1 MFYRI
6 YEEVIYIDSLYIYQY
21 VYFLKYV
28 YFYFV
33 EFRNQFVQLEKLV
46 VYVFVFLIRDILKE
60 EFQKFKVDRKQMSE
74 EFFYYQVELEQ
85 RQQEYF
91 YLLRFIFGYFYVEDL
106 LKVLCEKEEVRY
118 KDYVVVVEKYIKDL
132 QVSNLWIGVFSY
144 SV

>member
-1 MFYRI
+1 
-6 YEEVIYIDSLYIYQY
+6 
-21 VYFLKYV
+21 
-28 YFYFV
+28 
-33 EFRNQFVQLEKLV
+33 
-46 VYVFVFLIRDILKE
+46 
-60 EFQKFKVDRKQMSE
+60 MSE

-91 YLLRFIFGYFYVEDL
+91 YLLRFILGYFYVEDL

-132 QVSNLWIGVFSY
+132 QVSNLWICVFSY